1 MHFLNFIFKLK
12 HYLNIFFFFSVVDL
26 KNLDYKVGDHPAEC
40 TITLDHE
47 MMVKLGTG
55 AMKAADALSK
65 DLIQIDGQV
74 ELALALEIFIAQLN
88 A

>member
-1 MHFLNFIFKLK
+1 MRHKLIFK
-12 HYLNIFFFFSVVDL
+12 SVVDL
-26 KNLDYKVGDHPAEC
+26 KNLKYQVGEHPAEC

-47 MMVKLGTG
+47 LMVKLGTG
-55 AMKAADALSK
+55 TMKAAEALSK